1 MLQKTAGIVLR
12 TIKYNDTSNIVDVYT
27 EQFGRATFIASVP
40 KSRRSA
46 VRTSLFQP
54 LALVEIE
61 SDMRPSRSLCRI
73 KGVRLTN
80 PFGSIPFDG
89 RKTSIAFFLA
99 EFMLHALR
107 EEDKN
112 EALFE
117 YLTNSIVWLD
127 SCEGSIAN
135 FHLTFLMHLSRFLGF
150 YPNISEYHEGDFF
163 DLLNSCYV
171 KVRPTGGNFLQPE
184 EATQIN
190 LLMRMN
196 YNNMHLFSMSRAQR
210 SRCIEVILTYYRIH
224 LPEFPELKS
233 LDVLREL
240 FD

>member
-1 MLQKTAGIVLR
+1 
-12 TIKYNDTSNIVDVYT
+12 
-27 EQFGRATFIASVP
+27 
-40 KSRRSA
+40 
-46 VRTSLFQP
+46 
-54 LALVEIE
+54 
-61 SDMRPSRSLCRI
+61 
-73 KGVRLTN
+73 
-80 PFGSIPFDG
+80 
-89 RKTSIAFFLA
+89 
-99 EFMLHALR
+99 
-107 EEDKN
+107 
-112 EALFE
+112 
-117 YLTNSIVWLD
+117 
-127 SCEGSIAN
+127 
-135 FHLTFLMHLSRFLGF
+135 MHLSRFLGF